1 MLKIQSIKTGCP
13 ESWSSLSLLYI
24 QIREREG
31 GEKRKI
37 YATLI
42 IYIPRFGEESECVNR
57 ILKWMR

>member
-1 MLKIQSIKTGCP
+1 MKTGCP

-24 QIREREG
+24 KRGGREG

-37 YATLI
+37 YATVI
-42 IYIPRFGEESECVNR
+42 IYIPRFGEESEWVNR